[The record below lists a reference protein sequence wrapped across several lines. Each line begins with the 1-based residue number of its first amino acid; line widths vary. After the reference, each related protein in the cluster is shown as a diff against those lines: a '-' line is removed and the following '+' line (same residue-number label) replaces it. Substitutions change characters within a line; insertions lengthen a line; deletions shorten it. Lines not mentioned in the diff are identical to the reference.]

1 MKPTYAELYEFV
13 RSLAEDEPR
22 AVEPEVDALI
32 SRATEI
38 LTKEVDVYVIVEGG
52 VVQSIRSPNVGLIL
66 RVIDLDDLSD
76 AGDDADLLAQEHLKF
91 ARTLPAIW

>member
-22 AVEPEVDALI
+22 AVEPEADALI
-32 SRATEI
+32 NRATEI

-52 VVQSIRSPNVGLIL
+52 IVQSIRSPNVGLIP

-76 AGDDADLLAQEHLKF
+76 AGDDADLLTQEHLKF